1 MHFLVFL
8 QWVFSGRLVFGERK
22 FSADWFSGREKFS
35 GDMRSIGMR
44 GVSEGNLFW
53 FLELIGALK
62 LFRMVFTM
70 CHVCLSGELLWR
82 FEDLLHAHPQF
93 GNILCGALLP
103 SVMIESLRRCSA
115 NGERLNLRGGA
126 MHCFCL

>member
-1 MHFLVFL
+1 MV
-8 QWVFSGRLVFGERK
+8 
-22 FSADWFSGREKFS
+22 
-35 GDMRSIGMR
+35 R

-82 FEDLLHAHPQF
+82 FDDLLHAHPQF

-103 SVMIESLRRCSA
+103 SVMIESLRRRSA
-115 NGERLNLRGGA
+115 NGERLSLRGEQCTA
-126 MHCFCL
+126 PVSSLCFEMLSGCLE